1 MNWHKA
7 SAECGRQA
15 RDRRKLWALSGS
27 AIGEAVGYI
36 TSAEVQHPTL
46 HRTIAPEE
54 AVLYLLKPHT
64 EPQIILPPFLLPEIS
79 KATPPTTLDP
89 DFAPLE
95 TPLDYLTAPR
105 LL

>member
-1 MNWHKA
+1 MDWHKA

-54 AVLYLLKPHT
+54 AVLYLL
-64 EPQIILPPFLLPEIS
+64 EPYIEPRIIFSPFLLPEIS
-79 KATPPTTLDP
+79 NATPPTTPHP
-89 DFAPLE
+89 DLAPLA

-105 LL
+105 FL